1 MVSCNNCQ
9 REVTFILKHLA
20 KSKYCKKSYSEKDIH
35 DLKKASREKTLT
47 AQRAKQN
54 QSYDSGKRSERYH
67 EEKQKKSKTVK
78 RTNSNTVTE
87 VKSNFIQS
95 SNEGSFEKPKNRK
108 VCNFKCS
115 CLTVKQNNSNA
126 VTKEKSNFIQS
137 SNEDF
142 LEELCY
148 VPTSSLI

>member
-1 MVSCNNCQ
+1 MVSCNNCL

-20 KSKYCKKSYSEKDIH
+20 KSKYCKKSYSEKDIL

-54 QSYDSGKRSERYH
+54 QSYDSGKRSKKYH
-67 EEKQKKSKTVK
+67 EEKQRKSKAVK
-78 RTNSNTVTE
+78 QNNSNTVTE
-87 VKSNFIQS
+87 V
-95 SNEGSFEKPKNRK
+95 
-108 VCNFKCS
+108 
-115 CLTVKQNNSNA
+115 
-126 VTKEKSNFIQS
+126 KSNFIQS

-148 VPTSSLI
+148 VPTSSLITEERSNLIQSSNEDFFEEQSYVWSLI

>member
-20 KSKYCKKSYSEKDIH
+20 KSNYCKNSYSEKDIL

-54 QSYDSGKRSERYH
+54 QSYDSRKRSKRYH
-67 EEKQKKSKTVK
+67 EEKQKKSKTVNK
-78 RTNSNTVTE
+78 TNSNTVTE
-87 VKSNFIQS
+87 VKSNSVIQS
-95 SNEGSFEKPKNRK
+95 SNEEFLEEPCY
-108 VCNFKCS
+108 VP
-115 CLTVKQNNSNA
+115 TSNLI
-126 VTKEKSNFIQS
+126 TEGRSNLIQS

-142 LEELCY
+142 FEEQSY
-148 VPTSSLI
+148 VWSLI

>member
-20 KSKYCKKSYSEKDIH
+20 KSTYCKNSYSKKDIL
-35 DLKKASREKTLT
+35 DLRKASREKTLSN
-47 AQRAKQN
+47 QRVKQN
-54 QSYDSGKRSERYH
+54 QSYDSGKRSKKYH

-78 RTNSNTVTE
+78 QNSSNTTVTE
-87 VKSNFIQS
+87 V
-95 SNEGSFEKPKNRK
+95 
-108 VCNFKCS
+108 
-115 CLTVKQNNSNA
+115 
-126 VTKEKSNFIQS
+126 KSNFIQS

-148 VPTSSLI
+148 VPTSSLITEERSNLIQSSNEDFFEEQNYVWSLI